1 MNRELDTVCGAML
14 LVCGAASAGAEP
26 PARIRAASLI
36 SQREPVYPAN
46 AKKKATRGAV
56 HLDVTIA
63 KDGHVPNIQVISG
76 NLILVEAAKSA
87 VQEWVYRPTLLN
99 GEPIEVIM
107 EVCAPFPLRPPN
119 PPPLGCA
126 SKTGP
131 IN

>member
-63 KDGHVPNIQVISG
+63 KDGHVANIQVISG
-76 NLILVEAAKSA
+76 
-87 VQEWVYRPTLLN
+87 
-99 GEPIEVIM
+99 
-107 EVCAPFPLRPPN
+107 APSL
-119 PPPLGCA
+119 
-126 SKTGP
+126 
-131 IN
+131 